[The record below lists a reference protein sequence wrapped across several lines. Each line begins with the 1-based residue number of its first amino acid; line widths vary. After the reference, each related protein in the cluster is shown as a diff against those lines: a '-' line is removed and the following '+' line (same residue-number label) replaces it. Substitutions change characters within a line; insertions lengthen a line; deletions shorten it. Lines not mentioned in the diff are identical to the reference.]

1 MKDFWNERY
10 AEKSFIYGKAPN
22 EFFKQEID
30 QLAPGTLLL
39 PCEGEGRNAVYAAA
53 KKWKVDAFDQSEAG
67 KEKCLKLAAE
77 NNTIINYQVA
87 DALAFD
93 YGENKYDAIAL
104 IYAHFPVEIRK
115 QVHDKCIKALKP
127 GGTLLLEAFTP
138 LQLQHT
144 SGGPKNEE
152 MLYTGTMLTDDFRE
166 LHITTINNV
175 KIYLNEGPYH
185 QGEADIVRLIAT
197 K

>member
-1 MKDFWNERY
+1 MKNFWNKRY

>member
-144 SGGPKNEE
+144 SGGPENEE
-152 MLYTGTMLTDDFRE
+152 MLYTVAMLTDDFRD
-166 LHITTINNV
+166 LHITAVNNV
-175 KIYLNEGPYH
+175 KTRLNEGAYH
-185 QGEADIVRLIAT
+185 QGEADIIRLIA
-197 K
+197 KK

>member
-10 AEKSFIYGKAPN
+10 AENEFIYGKAPN
-22 EFFKQEID
+22 EFFKQEIN

-67 KEKCLKLAAE
+67 KEKCVKLAAE
-77 NNTIINYQVA
+77 NNTIIHYQVA

-93 YGENKYDAIAL
+93 YGENKYDVIAL

>member
-1 MKDFWNERY
+1 M
-10 AEKSFIYGKAPN
+10 
-22 EFFKQEID
+22 
-30 QLAPGTLLL
+30 
-39 PCEGEGRNAVYAAA
+39 
-53 KKWKVDAFDQSEAG
+53 
-67 KEKCLKLAAE
+67 
-77 NNTIINYQVA
+77 
-87 DALAFD
+87 
-93 YGENKYDAIAL
+93 